1 MSNQVAAAAPAAIQ
15 HGCLPLDGECSF
27 GCSDQA
33 PHQSVPS
40 RRCPAKML
48 RSGFFFFL
56 FFHLA
61 LGFVFFLGLLLG
73 QKERREEEG
82 KRVCGRQQLADGI
95 STCIPR
101 WLDQPG
107 RMLTHEAQRAKAF
120 SVRVRGCATLSSLS
134 RDSLCQSLSSA
145 VRERKISIQSD
156 GATARSSCCAQVM
169 VACEQCSEQCIIL
182 AAHRCQL
189 RGQTRAARRFF
200 SSFFFCVLQRLTTF
214 IFFPPLPSPSRPR
227 LDLSF
232 LRHPQPF
239 ARLTFSSF

>member
-1 MSNQVAAAAPAAIQ
+1 MVSSKDVAQ
-15 HGCLPLDGECSF
+15 WLL
-27 GCSDQA
+27 
-33 PHQSVPS
+33 
-40 RRCPAKML
+40 L
-48 RSGFFFFL
+48 FL
-56 FFHLA
+56 FFLLA
-61 LGFVFFLGLLLG
+61 LGFVFFLGLLG

-145 VRERKISIQSD
+145 VRERKISIHSSD

-200 SSFFFCVLQRLTTF
+200 FFF
-214 IFFPPLPSPSRPR
+214 FFLCSTKVEPLLSFSLPSPLLLALVWTCLSCGTRNR
-227 LDLSF
+227 LL
-232 LRHPQPF
+232 
-239 ARLTFSSF
+239 A